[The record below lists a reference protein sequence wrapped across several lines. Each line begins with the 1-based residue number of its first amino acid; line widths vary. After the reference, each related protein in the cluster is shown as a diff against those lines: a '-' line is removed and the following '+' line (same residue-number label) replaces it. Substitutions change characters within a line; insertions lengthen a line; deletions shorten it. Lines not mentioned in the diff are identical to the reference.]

1 MSHRRALLPAQ
12 VPQFL
17 LDAAI
22 EAGGGGA
29 ASLVCTQ
36 PRRIAAISVAERV
49 AAERGQPAPGAEGA
63 MVGVCSRFVCAQ
75 WHHCNVSTQS
85 AATVAV
91 IRQALATARASRK
104 AGPHT
109 C

>member
-1 MSHRRALLPAQ
+1 MQ

-63 MVGVCSRFVCAQ
+63 MVGAPAALCPRHARKRHGNDVLEAG
-75 WHHCNVSTQS
+75 S
-85 AATVAV
+85 AAAQRVF
-91 IRQALATARASRK
+91 RRSQR
-104 AGPHT
+104 
-109 C
+109 